1 MPNPPRRRG
10 RPPKEAPLRDNLY
23 RPAIGPEFKALI
35 EAINDNRGWS
45 TQHTVEM
52 ALIRLA
58 TVEEAEKASM
68 VE

>member
-1 MPNPPRRRG
+1 
-10 RPPKEAPLRDNLY
+10 
-23 RPAIGPEFKALI
+23 LI